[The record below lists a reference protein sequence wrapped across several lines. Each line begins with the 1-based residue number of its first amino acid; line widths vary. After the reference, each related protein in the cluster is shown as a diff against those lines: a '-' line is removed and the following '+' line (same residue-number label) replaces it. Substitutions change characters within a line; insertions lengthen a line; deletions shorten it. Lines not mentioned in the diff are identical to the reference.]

1 MKAMSD
7 IEGLVKDL
15 RAVAYDVYPATR
27 LDAADALEAQAAEL
41 TRLREQCE
49 AKDAEI
55 ERLKAE
61 RGWFEGLVK
70 SHDILER
77 LASLS
82 AENERL
88 KVELKRSEDDNAA
101 NFEAAQAECGGRLV
115 AELKL
120 ATLSAENE
128 RLRKALEDIK
138 EKSSGRYGG
147 GKLLNYIHAKSNVAL
162 AVHAGEGE
170 KDGLE

>member
-77 LASLS
+77 LA
-82 AENERL
+82 
-88 KVELKRSEDDNAA
+88 
-101 NFEAAQAECGGRLV
+101 
-115 AELKL
+115 
-120 ATLSAENE
+120 TLSAENE
-128 RLRKALEDIK
+128 RLRKALEKIS
-138 EKSSGRYGG
+138 EHPESYPP
-147 GKLLNYIHAKSNVAL
+147 GKLMVLIKSIAREVL
-162 AVHAGEGE
+162 AAHVGEE
-170 KDGLE
+170 K